1 MSDIPENK
9 TQKEPAVEQAAG
21 SFCVKKHFFDA
32 FFLLLL
38 QYTLRVIYPFS
49 YFANN
54 TAQNYRFVEEPA
66 LIGNGS
72 IQSLLT
78 ELQDLSCESSPAK
91 EGNFCAN
98 VYMFYHTRS
107 GGKKQ
112 SNHNLEIRQKST
124 DCLPFSKNP
133 WKIKEILDFFLRVV

>member
-9 TQKEPAVEQAAG
+9 AQKEPAAC
-21 SFCVKKHFFDA
+21 SFCVNKHFCDA

-38 QYTLRVIYPFS
+38 QYTLRVFYPFS

-66 LIGNGS
+66 LIENGP

-91 EGNFCAN
+91 EGNFCAH
-98 VYMFYHTRS
+98 VYIFYHTRS
-107 GGKKQ
+107 GRKKQ
-112 SNHNLEIRQKST
+112 SNYNLEIRQKST
-124 DCLPFSKNP
+124 GLLAVFKKT
-133 WKIKEILDFFLRVV
+133 WKIKEILDFFLIVV